1 MITFNQVKELSDK
14 HPNIIQSDVWMD
26 DESVTIDAITNLGMS
41 VEISIPNERLNHSS
55 PLRFTRS
62 IDKALEVAIEVA
74 IESAHEE
81 GEQDVED

>member
-1 MITFNQVKELSDK
+1 VITFNQVKELSDK

-41 VEISIPNERLNHSS
+41 VTISIPNERLNHSS

-62 IDKALEVAIEVA
+62 IDKALEVAIE
-74 IESAHEE
+74 SAHEE

>member
-1 MITFNQVKELSDK
+1 MITFNQVKDVLDR

-62 IDKALEVAIEVA
+62 IDKALEVAIE
-74 IESAHEE
+74 SAHEE